1 MVEFKFIKGSLIL
14 KARLPKK
21 YSSGNSNNIEAI
33 AKKAQELQEK
43 MQKASDALEEREYSS
58 TSGGGAVEAVVSGK
72 LEVKKIILKDQVVD
86 KDDKDM
92 LADLVVAAVNEALR
106 LAKEEKE
113 NTMNEISGGL
123 NVPGG
128 F

>member
-1 MVEFKFIKGSLIL
+1 M